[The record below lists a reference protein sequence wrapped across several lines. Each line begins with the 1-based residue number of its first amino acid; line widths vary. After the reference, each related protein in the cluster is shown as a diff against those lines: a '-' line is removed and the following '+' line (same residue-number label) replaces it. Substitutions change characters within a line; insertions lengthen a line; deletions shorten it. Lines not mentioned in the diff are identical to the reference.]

1 MKISR
6 LSLCFFVV
14 FPAQGSIS
22 IVYNL
27 RVAETSKRLDIGSTS
42 APPSAATGTILYTF
56 REKYNG
62 VKHDCIAG
70 LFTLAYA
77 PESFF
82 LRVDTAVGRVASSDQ
97 GFHFDRVQTDDLLFS
112 AGYSPKL
119 SDNMRLSFS
128 GLLGFPTHQ
137 DTSLEFVQLGYGHY
151 GLGAQ
156 IDGSFVYSHN
166 HNHTIRCAAR
176 CIHFFPRTITPD
188 VAAPKKEFTYNI
200 GNLADLFFGFH
211 NQRGRQSM
219 EFGYNASFFF
229 DATICPNF
237 DDAVEKTNYIRNSF
251 YGIYKYR
258 FSMTKRAHTLAL
270 ALSYGFEP
278 TPKVFGN
285 QSLITAWASWSINF

>member
-1 MKISR
+1 MATTSDYTTMKISR

-176 CIHFFPRTITPD
+176 CIHFFRGRSLLMLRLRKKNLPTILEIWRIFFLAFIIREADRAWNLAITPHFFLMQQY
-188 VAAPKKEFTYNI
+188 VQILMMRWRKQIIFATAFTAFI
-200 GNLADLFFGFH
+200 
-211 NQRGRQSM
+211 S
-219 EFGYNASFFF
+219 
-229 DATICPNF
+229 T
-237 DDAVEKTNYIRNSF
+237 
-251 YGIYKYR
+251 
-258 FSMTKRAHTLAL
+258 
-270 ALSYGFEP
+270 
-278 TPKVFGN
+278 VF
-285 QSLITAWASWSINF
+285 Q